1 VFSVLVG
8 SRVGNGDGDWDG
20 VGARSG
26 SGGGNNDGDGDGIGE
41 SCEMSILLHG
51 AKASN
56 QILPEE
62 KRKNQDNFGT

>member
-1 VFSVLVG
+1 MFSVLVG

-26 SGGGNNDGDGDGIGE
+26 SGDGDGDGIGE

-51 AKASN
+51 AKSSN
-56 QILPEE
+56 
-62 KRKNQDNFGT
+62 

>member
-1 VFSVLVG
+1 MFSVLVG

-51 AKASN
+51 AKSLN
-56 QILPEE
+56 
-62 KRKNQDNFGT
+62 